1 MSNSRNRIRT
11 RKIKPEHL
19 SRVFEDIIV
28 PRCNYKLSKSHP
40 VVNHAYRRRGKG
52 SSLRSPR
59 KNLQSAPS
67 LSISISNHFF
77 FFLIARNDDIVWFS
91 LNFTAQEEFEELC
104 FRFGIELD
112 DVVSISLSLPV
123 FFWFIN
129 IEMVNL
135 LFELF
140 QTTEKAIIRKE
151 KHLED
156 EGDDDEEVIYK
167 IEVPANRYF
176 TILYTNI

>member
-1 MSNSRNRIRT
+1 MPTVGVGRDRLFAALGKTYSQL
-11 RKIKPEHL
+11 PL
-19 SRVFEDIIV
+19 SQ
-28 PRCNYKLSKSHP
+28 SQ
-40 VVNHAYRRRGKG
+40 
-52 SSLRSPR
+52 SP
-59 KNLQSAPS
+59 
-67 LSISISNHFF
+67 ITFF

-112 DVVSISLSLPV
+112 DVVSISFSLPA